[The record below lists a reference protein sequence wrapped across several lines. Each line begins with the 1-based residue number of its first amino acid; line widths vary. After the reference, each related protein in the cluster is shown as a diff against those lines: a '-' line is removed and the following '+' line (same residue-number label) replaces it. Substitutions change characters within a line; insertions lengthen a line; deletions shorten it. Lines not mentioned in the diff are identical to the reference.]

1 MGGAGLHVAP
11 QVRGARPG
19 GVQPGPGAPPPGGGV
34 ARAGGGA
41 GAGAGGGAAAGRP
54 PPGHLLD
61 TGDPAPCLDTGGPQ
75 AEVSVSPRDGGG
87 LAPPEVAACC
97 SLCCE
102 ESRKTRVK
110 RVSNIE
116 AKIISKK
123 PK

>member
-1 MGGAGLHVAP
+1 MVCSLAPAPRPLEESWHGLVAVLVLALGAGLLL
-11 QVRGARPG
+11 
-19 GVQPGPGAPPPGGGV
+19 
-34 ARAGGGA
+34 
-41 GAGAGGGAAAGRP
+41 AALLRCCCSALCATP

-87 LAPPEVAACC
+87 LAPPEVTACC